1 MDTNTSQSDYLLLF
15 RNNTWYQDLSPEEIQ
30 RVMTEWM
37 AWFDNLVA
45 DGRCLGG
52 QSLEHD
58 GRVVL
63 GESRHVTDGPYA
75 EAKESVA
82 GYFMLRVADLD
93 EADRGGDNQ
102 LAPPSLLVLG
112 RQGSL
117 PQQIE
122 FILVQAALEPEQE
135 PVVE

>member
-1 MDTNTSQSDYLLLF
+1 MDTDTPKSDYLLLF
-15 RNNTWYQDLSPEEIQ
+15 RNNAWYQDLSPEEIQ
-30 RVMTEWM
+30 RVMTDWM

-63 GESRHVTDGPYA
+63 GENRHVTDGPYA

-82 GYFMLRVADLD
+82 GYFILHVADLE
-93 EADRGGDNQ
+93 EATEIAKLCPGLPYGATVEVRKLMDRCN
-102 LAPPSLLVLG
+102 AS
-112 RQGSL
+112 RMAEKSEMAGSL
-117 PQQIE
+117 
-122 FILVQAALEPEQE
+122 
-135 PVVE
+135 